1 MTAFSGIFLPLLVGI
16 SEKKVSGN
24 FCRLRGAG
32 GYKKVRKKKFFMEF
46 FPCGFSISGIK
57 KGGEVNSFR
66 FAIRVEGK
74 CEINLKKKK
83 SVFPLQGAFSLFFVV
98 NLPEKMFRKC
108 FGGKEKK

>member
-1 MTAFSGIFLPLLVGI
+1 MVI
-16 SEKKVSGN
+16 SVDYEEREDTKKSE
-24 FCRLRGAG
+24 
-32 GYKKVRKKKFFMEF
+32 KKKFFMEF

-83 SVFPLQGAFSLFFVV
+83 CFSPSGSVFTIFC
-98 NLPEKMFRKC
+98 RK
-108 FGGKEKK
+108 FAGKDV